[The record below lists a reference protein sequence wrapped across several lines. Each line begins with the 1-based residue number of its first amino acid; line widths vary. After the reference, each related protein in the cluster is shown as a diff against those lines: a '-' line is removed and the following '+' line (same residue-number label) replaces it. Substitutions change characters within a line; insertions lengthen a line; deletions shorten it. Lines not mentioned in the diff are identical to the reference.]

1 MPLPRLFVPII
12 CAVATIAMGV
22 TSASAATSA
31 PRAPTNVTK
40 VTEAMHVVAF
50 DEQVAAAHGYE
61 IRTAPDGTQYS
72 VSKGSLA
79 GTASPDGV
87 VEGPC
92 GVSYVYEYG
101 IGNRAVELYSGF
113 SVILPE
119 VGGHWQIRLSDR
131 GGTSFKNYNVAPSG
145 NGIWQFNQVVGGLT
159 KGPAQATVVGAAS
172 FTILDNGAV
181 CYSGGPT
188 ATTTIT

>member
-1 MPLPRLFVPII
+1 MHLPRLFAPII

-31 PRAPTNVTK
+31 PRASITK
-40 VTEAMHVVAF
+40 VTEAMHVIGF
-50 DEQVAAAHGYE
+50 NRQVAAAHGYE

-72 VSKGSLA
+72 VKTGSPA
-79 GTASPDGV
+79 GTAIPRGV

-159 KGPAQATVVGAAS
+159 KGPAQATVVGPAS
-172 FTILDNGAV
+172 FTILDNGEV